1 MRKSIF
7 TRTFVT
13 ILIAVLLILVAAYT
27 VTSLFAE
34 SIYYSS
40 KIAQAKEAAGNVE
53 SYLDGD
59 DLDYTGFIYYV
70 DELVIQTGGRIIIL
84 DKDNAM
90 VYGSRANTDLY
101 NNNEF
106 IPQGAL
112 KLEAGDSKIFEYKDG
127 AGTVVQYTYAE
138 RLENG
143 VLVMVGI
150 QVKEISETVAII
162 KRIMMFIM
170 IAAAIIAMDAAYL
183 LSRNISAPLGRLNYI
198 AKEIGRLNFEVR
210 YEGSRQDEI
219 GTLGRTLNEL
229 SEKLESNIAG
239 LKNELEKEKNMDNL
253 RKQFI
258 AQASH
263 EMQTPIAIINSY
275 MEAIEDDVV
284 DDEEERERYFEI
296 IRDETNKM
304 SKMVKSM
311 LDLSQ
316 IESGTFTIKREEF
329 DIYGL
334 LEPAC
339 EKFRTLAEKQDVDFH
354 HSDIPGNC
362 FYIYGDEFRLE
373 QVLTNF
379 ISNAY
384 KHTPAGRKTVLSFRE
399 IEEDEMAEL
408 PVSRYERGIRV
419 EVWNEGD
426 GINEADLPYI
436 WESFYKAKTLTGQ
449 KGTGLGL
456 TISRNILQLHGYA
469 FGAENVGDG
478 VLFWFEAPG
487 RFEK

>member
-1 MRKSIF
+1 MKKSIF
-7 TRTFVT
+7 TKTFVT
-13 ILIAVLLILVAAYT
+13 ILIAVFLILVAAYT
-27 VTSLFAE
+27 VTSLFAKN
-34 SIYYSS
+34 IYYSS
-40 KIAQAKEAAGNVE
+40 KISQAKETAEQVGALFGENGMNY
-53 SYLDGD
+53 SD
-59 DLDYTGFIYYV
+59 FIYQI
-70 DELVIQTGGRIIIL
+70 DEFVIQIGGRIIIL
-84 DKDNAM
+84 DENNSM
-90 VYGSRANTDLY
+90 VYGSRANTDI
-101 NNNEF
+101 NNSNEF
-106 IPQGAL
+106 VPSEAL
-112 KLEAGDSKIFEYKDG
+112 QLKDGESQVYEYKNQKGD
-127 AGTVVQYTYAE
+127 VVQYTYAE
-138 RLENG
+138 RIENG

-150 QVKEISETVAII
+150 QVKAITETVALI
-162 KRIMMFIM
+162 KRIMMFVM
-170 IAAAIIAMDAAYL
+170 IASAIIAVDAAYL
-183 LSRNISAPLGRLNYI
+183 LSRNISVPLRGLNYI
-198 AKEIGRLNFEVR
+198 AKEIGRLNFDVR
-210 YEGSRQDEI
+210 YEGKREDEI

-229 SEKLESNIAG
+229 SEKLEKNIEG
-239 LKNELEKEKNMDNL
+239 LKTELEKEKNMEHL

-263 EMQTPIAIINSY
+263 EMQTPIAIVNSY
-275 MEAIEDDVV
+275 LEAIEDGIV
-284 DDEEERERYFEI
+284 DDEEERERYFGI

-339 EKFRTLAEKQDVDFH
+339 EKFRLLAENQGIVFE
-354 HSDIPGNC
+354 HSQIPKNE
-362 FYIYGDEFRLE
+362 FFVYGDEFRLE

-384 KHTPAGRKTVLSFRE
+384 KHTAKGKKTILTFRE
-399 IEEDEMAEL
+399 LKENEMVEP

-419 EVWNEGD
+419 AVWNEGD
-426 GINEADLPYI
+426 GISENDLPYI

-456 TISRNILQLHGYA
+456 SISKSILQLHGYA
-469 FGAENVGDG
+469 FGAENTGDG
-478 VLFWFEAPG
+478 VKFWFEAPG